1 MQPAAVSEASDH
13 HGMRAHR
20 RYINIHCCTCI
31 RTVPPRATGR
41 AASKPDRARPGR
53 LRWRAAGPTAAH
65 TLFNV
70 VTDAVFHA
78 PMFASNAF
86 AL

>member
-1 MQPAAVSEASDH
+1 MLP
-13 HGMRAHR
+13 
-20 RYINIHCCTCI
+20 
-31 RTVPPRATGR
+31 RTTGR

-78 PMFASNAF
+78 PMFALNVDALENACEHEGD
-86 AL
+86 AAT